1 MEWID
6 VTQTQNDNGRSMNV
20 DTTDTPIDAYE
31 FVMQVRS
38 LSPVG
43 HELGENLYRVPV
55 HIENEQHTVY
65 VGDNHTRIFDA
76 DTLPDFLKHKLAMIA
91 VSNQGELFDDVQV
104 TKLRLFVPRHGDLE
118 CIGWR
123 ASPSYYIV
131 VMTYDELNSLKGST

>member
-1 MEWID
+1 MEQQN
-6 VTQTQNDNGRSMNV
+6 VTQTQNDNGRNMNV

-31 FVMQVRS
+31 FVMQVKS

-76 DTLPDFLKHKLAMIA
+76 DTLPDFMKHKLAMIA
-91 VSNQGELFDDVQV
+91 VSNQGELFDDIQV
-104 TKLRLFVPRHGDLE
+104 TKLRLFVTRHGNLE
-118 CIGWR
+118 RIGWR

-131 VMTYDELNSLKGST
+131 VMSMGELCSLTGK